1 MNFLL
6 ERLRH
11 FNELVIFQHTVFAL
25 PFILIAMIVGAGGWF
40 GWKLLF
46 LGLLCAV
53 SARNFAMA
61 FNRLVDRDID
71 AKNPRTRTRP
81 SVDGRVSVRE
91 MTAFILLNGVL
102 FVFSAFWINHLAFAL
117 SLPILLILALYSVMK
132 RFSFLAHLLLGVSL
146 ALAPIAGIVAIK
158 ASVPLWSVFL
168 SLGVLFWVAGF
179 DVLYSLQDR
188 EFDKAAGLHSIPVY
202 FGESRAI
209 WIARGFHLITLIFW
223 LLFVRTAPVGSLMLW
238 AWACCAI
245 MLFYEHYLVS
255 RNFENIPKAFFTV
268 NGYLGI
274 LFLLF
279 CVMDVAL

>member
-11 FNELVIFQHTVFAL
+11 FNELVMFQHTVFAL

-146 ALAPIAGIVAIK
+146 ALAPIAGIIAIK

-209 WIARGFHLITLIFW
+209 WIARGFHLITLVFW
-223 LLFVRTAPVGSLMLW
+223 LLFVHAAPVGILMLW
-238 AWACCAI
+238 AWACCAV

-255 RNFENIPKAFFTV
+255 RDFENIPRAFFTV

-279 CVMDVAL
+279 CVMDAVL

>member
-11 FNELVIFQHTVFAL
+11 FNELVMFQHTVFAL

-91 MTAFILLNGVL
+91 MTAFILLNGAL
-102 FVFSAFWINHLAFAL
+102 FVLSAFWINDLAFAL
-117 SLPILLILALYSVMK
+117 SFPILLILALYSVMK
-132 RFSFLAHLLLGVSL
+132 RFSFLAHLFLGVSL

>member
-11 FNELVIFQHTVFAL
+11 FNELVMFQHTVFAL

-71 AKNPRTRTRP
+71 VKNPRTRTRP

-91 MTAFILLNGVL
+91 MTVFILLNGAL
-102 FVFSAFWINHLAFAL
+102 FVLSAFWINDLAFAL

-146 ALAPIAGIVAIK
+146 ALAPIAGIIAIK

-223 LLFVRTAPVGSLMLW
+223 LLFVRTAPVGILMLW
-238 AWACCAI
+238 AWACCAV

-255 RNFENIPKAFFTV
+255 RDFENIPKAFFTV